1 MRTSCKGCIHLK
13 PLTSNVNN
21 GLYCHYIL
29 DTGEPRG
36 CPVENCTKYTDKEE
50 NEMSKG
56 VKTTAEKKNEIITL
70 RNEGKTIAK
79 ISKVTGVP
87 PTTVTRICKKEEPAP
102 SANDTSPKETS
113 TRNIIP
119 EISADVNPCDEV
131 SDEDFCCEV
140 TGDTDIEAYMADRE
154 KFFKE
159 KRAVPEAVLE
169 ACRERRKALLQKT
182 DKLLEEVK
190 FCNEQIDVLTNFL
203 KEAQG

>member
-1 MRTSCKGCIHLK
+1 
-13 PLTSNVNN
+13 
-21 GLYCHYIL
+21 
-29 DTGEPRG
+29 
-36 CPVENCTKYTDKEE
+36 
-50 NEMSKG
+50 MSKG

>member
-1 MRTSCKGCIHLK
+1 MPKGQK
-13 PLTSNVNN
+13 T
-21 GLYCHYIL
+21 
-29 DTGEPRG
+29 
-36 CPVENCTKYTDKEE
+36 PVEQVHIIKE
-50 NEMSKG
+50 
-56 VKTTAEKKNEIITL
+56 L
-70 RNEGKTIAK
+70 RTEGRSVSQIVTQ
-79 ISKVTGVP
+79 TGVP
-87 PTTVTRICKKEEPAP
+87 QTTVTRICKMFENIKKEPAP

-159 KRAVPEAVLE
+159 VKKKRAVPEAVLE

-182 DKLLEEVK
+182 DKLLEEIK

-203 KEAQG
+203 KEAQE